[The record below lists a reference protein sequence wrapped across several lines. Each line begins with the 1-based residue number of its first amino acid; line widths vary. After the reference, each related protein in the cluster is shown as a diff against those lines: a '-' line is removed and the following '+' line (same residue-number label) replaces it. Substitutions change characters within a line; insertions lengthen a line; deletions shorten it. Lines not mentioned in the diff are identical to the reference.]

1 MKWQYPHALS
11 NETELQ
17 YKRDRLFYGLHK
29 NIRDSIRSSYK
40 NPQITYAELLRAARE
55 IEEELGENS
64 PQESKPDKKAKVAC
78 TTVSSSTATELSK
91 LAEVTLKCSQEQEK
105 ACKFMNELISSSK
118 ITWDL
123 TLTLKAMALGIE
135 VEAGVVSE
143 EVGVVEEMAG
153 VISTKASRE
162 AKMVVLA
169 MVSNTSLEVPM
180 VIRVKP
186 IGLELL
192 SVSIVKSRR
201 LTKLITGLLN
211 ANF

>member
-1 MKWQYPHALS
+1 M
-11 NETELQ
+11 
-17 YKRDRLFYGLHK
+17 G
-29 NIRDSIRSSYK
+29 
-40 NPQITYAELLRAARE
+40 
-55 IEEELGENS
+55 
-64 PQESKPDKKAKVAC
+64 
-78 TTVSSSTATELSK
+78 
-91 LAEVTLKCSQEQEK
+91 
-105 ACKFMNELISSSK
+105 
-118 ITWDL
+118 
-123 TLTLKAMALGIE
+123 LGIE

-143 EVGVVEEMAG
+143 EAEVVEEMAG

-169 MVSNTSLEVPM
+169 MVNKTSLEVPM
-180 VIRVKP
+180 VIMVKP

>member
-1 MKWQYPHALS
+1 M
-11 NETELQ
+11 
-17 YKRDRLFYGLHK
+17 G
-29 NIRDSIRSSYK
+29 
-40 NPQITYAELLRAARE
+40 
-55 IEEELGENS
+55 
-64 PQESKPDKKAKVAC
+64 
-78 TTVSSSTATELSK
+78 
-91 LAEVTLKCSQEQEK
+91 
-105 ACKFMNELISSSK
+105 
-118 ITWDL
+118 
-123 TLTLKAMALGIE
+123 LGIE
-135 VEAGVVSE
+135 VEDGVVSE
-143 EVGVVEEMAG
+143 EAEVVEEMPG

-169 MVSNTSLEVPM
+169 MVSKTSLEVPM